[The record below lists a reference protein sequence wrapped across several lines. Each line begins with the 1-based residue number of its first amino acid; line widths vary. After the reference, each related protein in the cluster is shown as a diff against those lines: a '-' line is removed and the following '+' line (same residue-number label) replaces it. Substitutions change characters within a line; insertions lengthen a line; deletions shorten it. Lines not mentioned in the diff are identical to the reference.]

1 MLRCEVEAP
10 NYRFTMH
17 EQLTYRLFKNEDLPG
32 LLRLWEEAGW
42 GTLTPEQWREWFVDG
57 PQGPSLVTVAI
68 DERGEV
74 VAQEVF
80 APSRAVVRGRE
91 IRALRLSAPIL
102 REQIRGESL
111 RNGAHPIYGLLKAG
125 EAAAA
130 ASGFSV
136 IYSLPE
142 YGWLPV
148 FRILPRVGIPR
159 YGEAAYAC
167 ASLPLE
173 AASAPEIE
181 CAARG
186 FEVCG
191 VVEFCEEYEDLWQ
204 QAKETFPIDCGVVRD
219 TAWLRFRNSGRITVE
234 VREPAT
240 GRLVGY
246 SATKKQTGLVADLLA
261 REPGELK
268 HVLAATLRWLQANRS
283 DLPAGLTHLKVMRTP
298 AFAPAV
304 DALGFTPDEYRFA
317 FFCKACDSTIPL
329 EEVAPE
335 RWYILPGD

>member
-1 MLRCEVEAP
+1 MQD
-10 NYRFTMH
+10 
-17 EQLTYRLFKNEDLPG
+17 QLTYRLFEEADLPG

-42 GTLTPEQWREWFVDG
+42 GTLTPEQWREWFVNG

-80 APSRAVVRGRE
+80 APSRAVVGGRE
-91 IRALRLSAPIL
+91 VRALRMSAPIL
-102 REQIRGESL
+102 REEIRGGSL
-111 RNGAHPIYGLLKAG
+111 RDGAHPIFGLLKAG
-125 EAAAA
+125 EAVAAA
-130 ASGFSV
+130 RGFSV

-167 ASLPLE
+167 VSLPLE

-186 FEVCG
+186 FEACG
-191 VVEFCEEYEDLWQ
+191 VTEFGEEYEDLWR
-204 QAKETFPIDCGVVRD
+204 QAKENFPIDCGVVRD
-219 TAWLRFRNSGRITVE
+219 IAWLRFRNSGRITVE
-234 VREPAT
+234 VRETAT

-268 HVLAATLRWLQANRS
+268 HVLAATLRWLAANQS
-283 DLPAGLTHLKVMRTP
+283 DLPAGLSHLKVMRTP
-298 AFAPAV
+298 AFAPPL
-304 DALGFTPDEYRFA
+304 DSLGFMRDEYRFA
-317 FFCKACDSTIPL
+317 FFCKAFDSAIPL
-329 EEVAPE
+329 EDVAPK

>member
-1 MLRCEVEAP
+1 MQ
-10 NYRFTMH
+10 
-17 EQLTYRLFKNEDLPG
+17 EQLTYRLFEHGDLPG

-57 PQGPSLVTVAI
+57 PQGPSLVTVGI
-68 DERGEV
+68 DGQGEV
-74 VAQEVF
+74 AAQELF
-80 APSRAVVRGRE
+80 APSRAVVDGRE
-91 IRALRLSAPIL
+91 VRSLRLSAPIL
-102 REQIRGESL
+102 REEIRGGSL
-111 RNGAHPIYGLLKAG
+111 RDGAHPIYGLLKAG

-130 ASGFSV
+130 AHGFEV

-148 FRILPRVGIPR
+148 FRNLPRVGISR
-159 YGEAAYAC
+159 YGEAAYGC

-173 AASAPEIE
+173 AASVPEIK

-186 FEVCG
+186 FEARG
-191 VVEFCEEYEDLWQ
+191 RSEFGEEYEALWQ
-204 QAKETFPIDCGVVRD
+204 QAKESFPIDCGVVRD
-219 TAWLRFRNSGRITVE
+219 AAWLRFRNSGRITVE
-234 VREPAT
+234 VREAAT

-268 HVLAATLRWLQANRS
+268 GVLAATLCWLDANRS
-283 DLPAGLTHLKVMRTP
+283 DLPKGMTHLKVMCTP
-298 AFAPAV
+298 ALAPAV
-304 DALGFTPDEYRFA
+304 DALGFAPNDYRFA
-317 FFCKACDSTIPL
+317 FFCKAFDSAITL
-329 EEVAPE
+329 EDVAPE

>member
-1 MLRCEVEAP
+1 MQP
-10 NYRFTMH
+10 
-17 EQLTYRLFKNEDLPG
+17 QLTYRLFHDADLPG

-42 GTLTPEQWREWFVDG
+42 GTLTPEQWREWFIYG
-57 PQGPSLVTVAI
+57 PQGPSLVTVAT
-68 DERGEV
+68 DEQGDV

-80 APSRAVVRGRE
+80 APSRAVVGGRE
-91 IRALRLSAPIL
+91 VGALRVSAPIL
-102 REQIRGESL
+102 REEIRGGSL
-111 RNGAHPIYGLLKAG
+111 RDAAHPIFGLLKAG

-130 ASGFSV
+130 ARGFSV

-167 ASLPLE
+167 VSTPID
-173 AASAPEIE
+173 AALAPEIE
-181 CAARG
+181 RVANG
-186 FEVCG
+186 LETHSVTQFE
-191 VVEFCEEYEDLWQ
+191 EEYEGLWR
-204 QAKETFPIDCGVVRD
+204 QAKETFPIDYGVVRD
-219 TAWLRFRNSGRITVE
+219 PAWLRFRNSGRITVE
-234 VREPAT
+234 VREAAT

-268 HVLAATLRWLQANRS
+268 CVIAATLRWLATNRS
-283 DLPAGLTHLKVMRTP
+283 DLPAGLTHLKVMRTS
-298 AFAPAV
+298 ALAPAV
-304 DALGFTPDEYRFA
+304 DALGFTPTDYRFA
-317 FFCKACDSTIPL
+317 FFCKAFDSTVPV
-329 EEVAPE
+329 EDVAPE

>member
-1 MLRCEVEAP
+1 MSGNTSPRCE
-10 NYRFTMH
+10 MQ
-17 EQLTYRLFKNEDLPG
+17 EQLTYRLFENEDLPG

-42 GTLTPEQWREWFVDG
+42 GTLAPEQWREWFVHG

-68 DERGEV
+68 DARGEV
-74 VAQEVF
+74 AAQEVF
-80 APSRAVVRGRE
+80 APSRAVVGGRE
-91 IRALRLSAPIL
+91 IRALRVSAPIL
-102 REQIRGESL
+102 REEIRGGSL
-111 RNGAHPIYGLLKAG
+111 RDGAHPIYGLLKAG

-130 ASGFSV
+130 ADGFSV

-148 FRILPRVGIPR
+148 FRTLPRVGIPR
-159 YGEAAYAC
+159 YGEAAYGC

-173 AASAPEIE
+173 AASALEIE

-186 FEVCG
+186 FAACG
-191 VVEFCEEYEDLWQ
+191 GSEFGEEYENLWR

-234 VREPAT
+234 VREAAT
-240 GRLVGY
+240 GRLAGY
-246 SATKKQTGLVADLLA
+246 SAMKKQTGLVADLLA

-268 HVLAATLRWLQANRS
+268 HVLAATLRWLEANRS
-283 DLPAGLTHLKVMRTP
+283 DLPAGMTHLKVMRTP
-298 AFAPAV
+298 ALASAV
-304 DALGFTPDEYRFA
+304 DALGFARDEYRFA
-317 FFCKACDSTIPL
+317 FFAKAFDSAVTH
-329 EEVAPE
+329 EGVAPE